1 VKKILVLFAVVT
13 VGCAS
18 SQSIGKDK
26 YYHFAAGATTEVVAN
41 EMSLPVGTS
50 FIAGFAKET
59 YDYLRYGGFDAKDLV
74 ATTLGDFLKYGTI
87 YVAGDIDNPK
97 EEPKDYF
104 VRTNPNGN
112 LYSAPVVVDGTDY
125 YDYESNVGLSATNSP
140 VKGLE
145 YVFHTEKERSRDEIF
160 KNHRYFV
167 KHSGK
172 NHMVKLESRAQGKVD
187 FKYKSAEVRAKLPI
201 GKKFSVSAGAIY
213 RTHERPY
220 GYNPVEIW
228 LNETNESGQIV
239 NPWYTLGFMYGYDD
253 IYYTQED
260 SFGNETSDWYWIDE
274 EGETVA
280 YTDLQFRDT
289 VFAELMNRYNHEI
302 WDDLDAFGVLSP
314 MLGFD
319 YYHYK
324 NNFWLHAYGS
334 YLLPYHKYVKGDED
348 FSYLNRNNWGLGG
361 LMQDSELEQ
370 WEDYQAGV
378 VFGWKLSKSIGVFVE
393 GEYTKFWDSKIY
405 NGSVG
410 LNITL
415 R

>member
-1 VKKILVLFAVVT
+1 MKKLFT
-13 VGCAS
+13 ITLFLFS
-18 SQSIGKDK
+18 LTLNSQNI
-26 YYHFAAGATTEVVAN
+26 F
-41 EMSLPVGTS
+41 
-50 FIAGFAKET
+50 
-59 YDYLRYGGFDAKDLV
+59 KDLYK
-74 ATTLGDFLKYGTI
+74 DFLKYGTI
-87 YVAGDIDNPK
+87 YIAGDIDNPK
-97 EEPKDYF
+97 EEVKDYF

-125 YDYESNVGLSATNSP
+125 YDYDYRYGFGIRKLARFDYEVKGKQYYDGTESNVGLSATNSP

-145 YVFHTEKERSRDEIF
+145 YVFHTEKERSRDEVF
-160 KNHRYFV
+160 KNHRYFI

-201 GKKFSVSAGAIY
+201 GKKFSVSAGAMY

-253 IYYTQED
+253 IYYTQQD
-260 SFGNETSDWYWIDE
+260 QFGNEISDWYWIDE
-274 EGETVA
+274 EGTIVA
-280 YTDLQFRDT
+280 NTDLEFRDT
-289 VFAELMNRYNHEI
+289 VFAELMNRYNHEA
-302 WDDLDAFGVLSP
+302 WDELDAFGVLSP
-314 MLGFD
+314 VIGFD

-361 LMQDSELEQ
+361 LVQDSELEQ
-370 WEDYQAGV
+370 WEDYQAGI
-378 VFGWKLSKSIGVFVE
+378 VFGWKLSKSIGLFVE

-415 R
+415 K